1 MCQSDKAS
9 PGDMR
14 ILVVEDDPKM
24 AELLRRGLSSEGH
37 AVDVAGDGLKGL
49 EKGQRLPFDAIVL
62 DIMLPGLD
70 GISVARRLR
79 AGGVRAPILMLTARD
94 SVPDIVR
101 GLDVGADDY
110 LTKPFSFQVLA
121 ARLRV
126 IERRIHEEP
135 GEILQVADLTLDTQT
150 HEVQR
155 AGRPILLSRTEFI
168 ILDHLMRRA
177 GRVASRDDLIEA
189 VWGMDRDV
197 ERNTLDV
204 FIFQLRS
211 KLEAGG
217 AARLIHTVRG
227 FGYSARESE
236 AE

>member
-1 MCQSDKAS
+1 
-9 PGDMR
+9 MR

-37 AVDVAGDGLKGL
+37 SVDVAGDGLKGL
-49 EKGQRLPFDAIVL
+49 DKGQRLPFDAIVL

-126 IERRIHEEP
+126 IERRIQEEP

>member
-1 MCQSDKAS
+1 
-9 PGDMR
+9 MR

-37 AVDVAGDGLKGL
+37 SVDVAGDGLKGL

-94 SVPDIVR
+94 SASDIVR

-126 IERRIHEEP
+126 IERRIQGEP

-211 KLEAGG
+211 KLEVGG